1 MPLAAVPYAV
11 LQLDRGIRWL
21 LRGFGG
27 VPLLIV
33 LLLVAAA
40 VPPFIEASQ
49 QQPIAQSVDEL
60 RDGVS
65 SLSGWVRMEGRIV
78 TLSSPESVEAGQQ
91 VQSLLVE
98 PSGDAVVLI
107 SDDPIEHLTEITGR
121 VQNSANMDDTAR
133 RVGGPRFPADAT
145 DVVDRYNIGVDEPI
159 VPSERRSWMLVWGL
173 LIAAG
178 LLFIGRHVGYPVIRL
193 ARDRGGR
200 ESARPLAAG
209 EEMEVRVLEPQE
221 ETGPSLRGPWGR
233 LRRLERSDPSD
244 PYFSLHV
251 AGQPRPVQ
259 FRRHR
264 WSRATPG
271 TLWTLS
277 ERMPIVHLHDW
288 GIEIVLGLRS
298 DAERDRLLAS
308 FVIDD
313 AADHVDVATGSQPAG
328 A

>member
-1 MPLAAVPYAV
+1 MLLAAVPYAV
-11 LQLDRGIRWL
+11 LHLDRGIRWL

-49 QQPIAQSVDEL
+49 QQPIAQSVDDL

-78 TLSSPESVEAGQQ
+78 TLSSPQSVEAGQQ

-98 PSGDAVVLI
+98 ASGDAVVLI
-107 SDDPIEHLTEITGR
+107 SDEPIDHLAEITGR
-121 VQNSANMDDTAR
+121 VQNSANMGDTAR

-159 VPSERRSWMLVWGL
+159 VPSERRSWMLVWAL
-173 LIAAG
+173 LIAAA
-178 LLFIGRHVGYPVIRL
+178 LLFIGRHAGYPVIRL
-193 ARDRGGR
+193 ARDRDPASG
-200 ESARPLAAG
+200 AQPLAVG

-221 ETGPSLRGPWGR
+221 EIGPSLRGPWGR
-233 LRRLERSDPSD
+233 LRRMERSDPSD

-277 ERMPIVHLHDW
+277 ERLPIVHLHDW

-298 DAERDRLLAS
+298 EAERERLLAS
-308 FVIDD
+308 FVVADD
-313 AADHVDVATGSQPAG
+313 PDDVEAAVESQPSRA
-328 A
+328 